1 VSQDVKDRPRAGED
15 EPQPEAPRS
24 PRFPPIVYPLAGLIF
39 GGLLVWAYSRILL
52 SVSKDAASAIAVFTA
67 LNVLIGSAL
76 VAYGRRVRSRPA
88 SFPLLI
94 LAALLVIAAGV
105 VAVNVTGSGGEEA
118 GPEAASLS
126 AKGLAFSTDAISVKP
141 DEPIAL
147 TFDNQD
153 AGVQHNVAI
162 FNGPDASAPVVF
174 RGDLVTGVASTTY
187 QVAALKPG
195 QYYFHCDVHP
205 TMHGTITAGG
215 GAGPPPGGGGGGES
229 PGPGPGA
236 AAQLSAKDIQFS
248 TTTLAVTP
256 RGGKVAIDFSNEDS
270 QPHNV
275 AVFNGS
281 DASAP
286 VIFRGDI
293 TQPGSTATYAFEAPP
308 PGTYYFHC
316 DVHPTMHGELTVSG

>member
-1 VSQDVKDRPRAGED
+1 
-15 EPQPEAPRS
+15 
-24 PRFPPIVYPLAGLIF
+24 
-39 GGLLVWAYSRILL
+39 
-52 SVSKDAASAIAVFTA
+52 VSKDAASAIAVFTA

-88 SFPLLI
+88 SFPLLV

-105 VAVNVTGSGGEEA
+105 VAVNVTESGGEAA
-118 GPEAASLS
+118 GPEAVSLS
-126 AKGLAFSTDAISVKP
+126 AKDLQFSTDAISVKP

-162 FNGPDASAPVVF
+162 FQGPDATAPLVF
-174 RGDLVTGVASTTY
+174 RGDLVTGVASATY
-187 QVAALKPG
+187 DVSALQPG
-195 QYYFHCDVHP
+195 QYFFHCDVHP
-205 TMHGTITAGG
+205 TMHGMITAGG
-215 GAGPPPGGGGGGES
+215 GAGPPPGGGGES
-229 PGPGPGA
+229 PGGPSAG

-248 TTTLAVTP
+248 STSLDVTP
-256 RGGKVAIDFSNEDS
+256 AGGNVTIDFSNEDT

-281 DASAP
+281 DANAP
-286 VIFRGDI
+286 VLFRGDI
-293 TQPGSTATYAFEAPP
+293 TQPGSSAEYSFQAPP

>member
-1 VSQDVKDRPRAGED
+1 MSQDVRDRAPTSEG
-15 EPQPEAPRS
+15 EPQPEPPRS
-24 PRFPPIVYPLAGLIF
+24 PRFPPIAYPLVGLVF
-39 GGLLVWAYSRILL
+39 GGLLVWAFSRILL

-88 SFPLLI
+88 SYPLLI

-105 VAVNVTGSGGEEA
+105 VAVNVSEEGGEAA
-118 GPEAASLS
+118 GPEAVSLS
-126 AKGLAFSTDAISVKP
+126 AKDLAFSTDAISVGP
-141 DEPIAL
+141 GEPIAL

-162 FNGPDASAPVVF
+162 FQGPDASAPLVF
-174 RGDLVTGVASTTY
+174 RGDLVTGVASATY
-187 QVAALKPG
+187 QVPALQPG
-195 QYYFHCDVHP
+195 QYFFHCDVHP
-205 TMHGTITAGG
+205 TMHGTISAGG
-215 GAGPPPGGGGGGES
+215 GAGPPPGGGGAP
-229 PGPGPGA
+229 PGPSAGA
-236 AAQLSAKDIQFS
+236 ATLSAKDIQFS
-248 TTTLAVTP
+248 TASLDVTP
-256 RGGKVAIDFSNEDS
+256 DGGKVAIDFSNEDT

-281 DASAP
+281 DANAP
-286 VIFRGDI
+286 VLFRGDI
-293 TQPGSTATYAFEAPP
+293 TQPGSTAEYSFQAPP

>member
-1 VSQDVKDRPRAGED
+1 MSQDVRERPHAGED
-15 EPQPEAPRS
+15 QPPPEPPRS
-24 PRFPPIVYPLAGLIF
+24 PRFPPIAYPLVGLVV
-39 GGLLVWAYSRILL
+39 GGLLVWAFSRILL

-67 LNVLIGSAL
+67 LNVLVGSTL

-94 LAALLVIAAGV
+94 LAGLLVVAAGV
-105 VAVNVTGSGGEEA
+105 VAVNVTGSGEEA
-118 GPEAASLS
+118 PGPEAVSLT
-126 AKGLAFSTDAISVKP
+126 AKDITFSTDAISVRP
-141 DEPIAL
+141 GEPIAL
-147 TFDNQD
+147 RFDNED

-162 FNGPDASAPVVF
+162 FRGPDASAPVVF
-174 RGDLVTGVASTTY
+174 RGDLVTGVASATY
-187 QVAALKPG
+187 QVSALQPG
-195 QYYFHCDVHP
+195 QYFFHCDVHP

-215 GAGPPPGGGGGGES
+215 AGPPPGGGGGE
-229 PGPGPGA
+229 PGGPSAG

-248 TTTLAVTP
+248 TTSLDVTP
-256 RGGKVAIDFSNEDS
+256 EGGKVAIHFSNEDT

-281 DASAP
+281 DANAP

-293 TQPGSTATYAFEAPP
+293 TQPGSTSDYSFDAPP

-316 DVHPTMHGELTVSG
+316 DVHPTMHGELTVGG

>member
-1 VSQDVKDRPRAGED
+1 V
-15 EPQPEAPRS
+15 
-24 PRFPPIVYPLAGLIF
+24 LGLVF
-39 GGLLVWAYSRILL
+39 GGILVWAFSRILL

-94 LAALLVIAAGV
+94 LAAVLVIAAGV
-105 VAVNVTGSGGEEA
+105 VAVNVTESGGEAA
-118 GPEAASLS
+118 GPEAVSLS
-126 AKGLAFSTDAISVKP
+126 AKDLQFSTDAISVQP

-162 FNGPDASAPVVF
+162 FKGPDATAPPVF
-174 RGDLVTGVASTTY
+174 RGDLVTGVASATY
-187 QVAALKPG
+187 DVPALQPG
-195 QYYFHCDVHP
+195 QYFFHCDVHP

-215 GAGPPPGGGGGGES
+215 GAGPPPGGGGGGGP
-229 PGPGPGA
+229 PGGPSAG

-248 TTTLAVTP
+248 TASLDVSPAGGTVT
-256 RGGKVAIDFSNEDS
+256 IDFSNEDT

-275 AVFNGS
+275 AVFDGS
-281 DASAP
+281 DANAP
-286 VIFRGDI
+286 VLFRGDI
-293 TQPGSTATYAFEAPP
+293 TQPGSSAEYSFQAPP